1 MDRTTCRHR
10 SSGRPGVHWLMILAL
25 AGHLGC
31 QVQAGRPGRPGA
43 ADSSSTTPVPVEVE
57 TVGTGAITARLQ
69 LNGMLSSEAE
79 IKVFPLVSGHVGRV
93 LVEEGAR
100 VRSGDTLLV
109 LEDAEIL
116 LNERRMRLEME
127 KAEADLA
134 RIRQLASSRLVSDQ
148 DLADADFAARRARL
162 SWESASLT
170 VARSRVAAPIS
181 GVVGRRLVQ
190 EGDFVATGTQLFTL
204 VDDSRLI
211 AVLDVPERELTR
223 LRLRQTVRL
232 DVAAAA
238 EPVVGWIKRISP
250 VVDPASGT
258 VRVTVGIE
266 DPSRRL
272 RAGMYAR
279 FLVITDTKDEAVL
292 VSKRALVYDRDLTYV
307 WVAQDSTV
315 ERRTLVRG
323 YEDEERLEALSGIAP
338 GERLVTVGQ
347 SALKTGS
354 PIRIIKAD
362 GREVAPPVETADGAD
377 AASGTKK

>member
-1 MDRTTCRHR
+1 
-10 SSGRPGVHWLMILAL
+10 
-25 AGHLGC
+25 
-31 QVQAGRPGRPGA
+31 
-43 ADSSSTTPVPVEVE
+43 
-57 TVGTGAITARLQ
+57 
-69 LNGMLSSEAE
+69 
-79 IKVFPLVSGHVGRV
+79 
-93 LVEEGAR
+93 
-100 VRSGDTLLV
+100 
-109 LEDAEIL
+109 
-116 LNERRMRLEME
+116 
-127 KAEADLA
+127 
-134 RIRQLASSRLVSDQ
+134 
-148 DLADADFAARRARL
+148 
-162 SWESASLT
+162 
-170 VARSRVAAPIS
+170 
-181 GVVGRRLVQ
+181 VVGRRLVQ